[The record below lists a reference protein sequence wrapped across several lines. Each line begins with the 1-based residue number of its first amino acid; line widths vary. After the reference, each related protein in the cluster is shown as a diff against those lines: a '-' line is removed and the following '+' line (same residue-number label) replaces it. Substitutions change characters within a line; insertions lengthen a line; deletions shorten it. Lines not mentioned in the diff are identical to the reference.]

1 MWLALGASAA
11 ATAKRAVAGQ
21 ARQLWL
27 YCPTNLLVNENV
39 DKLDALWRRAAKV
52 GYTYVLIS
60 DTKFCRLEDMP
71 KEYFR
76 NVERVKKLAAELKLE
91 LVPGVFPI
99 GWSNGLLGH
108 DPNLAEGL
116 PVRNALFVVR
126 NGEARLEAD
135 PPVNLPGT
143 FKELKRF
150 GYHDEF
156 VVSDG
161 DAVKIA
167 DANGRIARVISSVKV
182 SPFRQYYI
190 SARIKTQDF
199 HGTPEIK
206 VIGGGRTLNYD
217 ELGVKPT
224 QDWTVHH
231 TLFNSLDNK
240 EVNIYFGSWNGG
252 TGTVWFS
259 QPKLEEVGRRCT
271 SSARSTLDRAVTA
284 THKESRSSRGAT
296 STTSPIRGS
305 AIIRGPA
312 NTKSGTSRR
321 RFTPSYPRG
330 PGCACHLPPDDHL
343 RRLGDDR
350 ALRAAHD
357 GTAA

>member
-11 ATAKRAVAGQ
+11 ATAERAVAGQ

-52 GYTYVLIS
+52 GYTHVLIS
-60 DTKFCRLEDMP
+60 DTKFCRLEEMP

-116 PVRNALFVVR
+116 PVRDALFVVR

-135 PPVNLPGT
+135 PPVNLPGS

-161 DAVKIA
+161 DAAKIA
-167 DANGRIARVISSVKV
+167 DANGRIARVITSVKV
-182 SPFRQYYI
+182 SPFRQYHI

-206 VIGGGRTLNYD
+206 VIGGGRTLNYND
-217 ELGVKPT
+217 LGVKPT

-231 TLFNSLDNK
+231 TVFNSLDNN

-252 TGTVWFS
+252 TGTVWYS
-259 QPKLEEVGRRCT
+259 EPKLEEVGLVNVLRRPG
-271 SSARSTLDRAVTA
+271 APLDRAPRRRPTGKA
-284 THKESRSSRGAT
+284 AHRGARLRPRRR
-296 STTSPIRGS
+296 SAGS

-321 RFTPSYPRG
+321 RFTPSYPTG
-330 PGCACHLPPDDHL
+330 PGCACPITT
-343 RRLGDDR
+343 R
-350 ALRAAHD
+350 
-357 GTAA
+357 